1 MLHFSSLC
9 MMLLYF
15 AVWSR
20 PFGPF
25 IWWRF
30 WDFKTACLPSQM
42 AFSCLEFLWFTAIPS
57 TPSHSAKPFCGV
69 SKDTGLVS
77 KGIDT
82 FRLSQRSEFP
92 PSGLGLWPEHTPCSQ
107 MCQREPRPSGRS
119 TVFSACGVS
128 GGAVMW
134 LLFPSPKSK
143 GDSGWGRKMGP
154 TWKRSS
160 RLWSLWGIFVFCFV
174 SLVHESPFFIDH
186 WGIWKQKIPGAP
198 AETRGNLFLLC
209 PLKDLARM

>member
-9 MMLLYF
+9 MVLLYF

-20 PFGPF
+20 PFGSF

-82 FRLSQRSEFP
+82 SRLSQRSEFP

-107 MCQREPRPSGRS
+107 MCQKEPRPSGRS

-134 LLFPSPKSK
+134 LLFPSPKSQ
-143 GDSGWGRKMGP
+143 GDSGWGWKMGP

-160 RLWSLWGIFVFCFV
+160 RLWSFLFSALWVLFMNPPF
-174 SLVHESPFFIDH
+174 SLLIGAFENRNSRGSSWNQGEPLSPLPTK
-186 WGIWKQKIPGAP
+186 GS
-198 AETRGNLFLLC
+198 C
-209 PLKDLARM
+209 